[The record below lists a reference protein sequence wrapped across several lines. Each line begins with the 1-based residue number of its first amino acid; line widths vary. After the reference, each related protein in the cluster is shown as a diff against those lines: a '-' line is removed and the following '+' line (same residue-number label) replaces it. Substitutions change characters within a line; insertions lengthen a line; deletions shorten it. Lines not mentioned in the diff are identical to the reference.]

1 MNWTL
6 FVSIFLG
13 AFIGRLVSDYL
24 FKDEEKE
31 KEEKED
37 KKDER

>member
-24 FKDEEKE
+24 F
-31 KEEKED
+31 ED
-37 KKDER
+37 RVRHCGR

>member
-13 AFIGRLVSDYL
+13 TFISRLVSDYL

-31 KEEKED
+31 KED
-37 KKDER
+37 KKE